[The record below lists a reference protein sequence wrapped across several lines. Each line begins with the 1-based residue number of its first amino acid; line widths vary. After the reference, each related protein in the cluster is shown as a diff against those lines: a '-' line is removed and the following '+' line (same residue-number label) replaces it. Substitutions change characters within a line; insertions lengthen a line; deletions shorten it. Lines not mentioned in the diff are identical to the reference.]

1 VSDDTWTAP
10 VGLTPGARIAGYVLE
25 AQIGQ
30 GGMAVVFRA
39 RDERL
44 DRQVA
49 LKFLAPWLAADEEFR
64 RRFDQESRMA
74 AAVNN
79 PHIIPVYQA
88 DEANGVL
95 FIAMLYV
102 TGGDVASLVRSRGAL
117 PPGRAVEIVSQ
128 VASALDAAHRRGLV
142 HRDVKPSNML
152 LDGDSEPDHVY
163 LSDFGLAKTATGSG
177 RLTRTG
183 QLLGTLAY
191 MAPEQIAGNQV
202 DGRADQYALACAAYE
217 MLSGEPP
224 FTGDDVAV
232 LGGHLNLPAPA
243 LTSRQPRLPA
253 AVDAVFARA
262 LAKDP
267 ARRYPSCREFSDAL
281 RGALSPAPP
290 TRPIPGGPPL
300 TLDPPPRPNRG
311 RTRAIIAAAVA
322 VVAAV
327 GLLIWAPWSVRS
339 LQPPTGLQAA
349 SANTSSVSL
358 SWSDRGS
365 GPAPSQYEVW
375 QNGVA
380 IGSVSGNTDSYR
392 VNGLDPD
399 TTYRYQVQAI
409 RGSDRSAR
417 SAVLAAST
425 QTPPLSAAQIEGS
438 WQVQFTVVEAS
449 SHDAFFTYEGHTW
462 TVQWTFSPD
471 CSVAGCV
478 GTLSGY
484 ISGTNGFANATL
496 FASGD
501 GYVATARVDNIEFC
515 DYSQYGTG
523 YPTDDM
529 ITIQVRATKAHPS
542 GPAWTATTWDGT
554 FTMLSEYNEINSTT
568 WCPQYTVEADL
579 ASPPGS

>member
-1 VSDDTWTAP
+1 M
-10 VGLTPGARIAGYVLE
+10 PGARIAGYVLE
-25 AQIGQ
+25 EQIGQ

-44 DRQVA
+44 DRQAA

-64 RRFDQESRMA
+64 RRFDQESRLA

-79 PHIIPVYQA
+79 PHIIPVYRA

-117 PPGRAVEIVSQ
+117 PPGRALEIVSQ

-191 MAPEQIAGNQV
+191 MAPEQIAGRQV

-224 FTGDDVAV
+224 FTGDDVAM

-243 LTSRQPRLPA
+243 LTSRLPGLPA

-281 RGALSPAPP
+281 RGALSAAPP
-290 TRPIPGGPPL
+290 TRPIPAPGPGPFPIP
-300 TLDPPPRPNRG
+300 DPPRPRRG

-322 VVAAV
+322 VVAVV
-327 GLLIWAPWSVRS
+327 GLLVWAPWSVRS
-339 LQPPTGLQAA
+339 VQPPTGLQAA
-349 SANTSSVSL
+349 SATTSSVTL
-358 SWSDRGS
+358 SWSDPRS

-375 QNGVA
+375 QNGAA
-380 IGSVSGNTDSYR
+380 IGSVSGNTSSYR
-392 VNGLDPD
+392 VQGLDPD

-425 QTPPLSAAQIEGS
+425 QTPPLSAAQIEGP

-449 SHDAFFTYEGHTW
+449 SHDAYFTRDGQTW

-478 GTLSGY
+478 GSLTGY
-484 ISGTNGFANATL
+484 IYNSNGFANAIL
-496 FASGD
+496 YRSSD
-501 GYVATARVDNIEFC
+501 GYEAEARVDNIEFC

-523 YPTDDM
+523 YPTDDE
-529 ITIQVRATKAHPS
+529 ITIQLTPTKAHPH
-542 GPAWTATTWDGT
+542 GTAWTATTWNGT
-554 FTMLSEYNEINSTT
+554 FTMVSEYNEINSTT
-568 WCPQYTVEADL
+568 WCPEYTVEADV
-579 ASPPGS
+579 ASSPGS